1 MCGTTPKIQSSQS
14 RPVKVSFS
22 NKSDADYVLKQR
34 KKLPK
39 GVFVDKEYSKA
50 TKRERRLLH
59 PIIKAARRI
68 ENYKGLC
75 RLDGSQLVIDG
86 KRYNRE
92 NLLTLPDDL
101 DSTKLCSKTNEEV
114 LAFWRTTSI

>member
-1 MCGTTPKIQSSQS
+1 MSLTMPGADEEEKKSNASKTSIEYVERLGKYNPLRA
-14 RPVKVSFS
+14 RPVKVSFG

-50 TKRERRLLH
+50 TEHERRLLH
-59 PIIKAARRI
+59 PIIKATRRL

-75 RLDGSQLVIDG
+75 RLDGSQ
-86 KRYNRE
+86 
-92 NLLTLPDDL
+92 
-101 DSTKLCSKTNEEV
+101 
-114 LAFWRTTSI
+114 